1 MPTNPAGHE
10 KRAPVRYRHLTTA
23 ALALGLVLLTDVL
36 RVWLPSIITIFGQ
49 AASTPAELM
58 GAFALGWFLLALA
71 APPLVRRI
79 GAGRV
84 TLAAAV
90 LLAAIRLALTA
101 APGGRTQL
109 WLATAGLLAG
119 LLWLAGVAA
128 GTPRPVPGLA
138 LGLALAAVGHALLD
152 TYDLVWRGDWL
163 AWSASGGL
171 AALFLAT
178 EVPRPSSRPTEP
190 AAGGGR
196 AWLLAGP
203 GLLLAGMVA
212 LSPALASTAMSYWYG
227 PGDGIAGPPPLG
239 LALAGGAIGLF
250 VLAAL
255 APVRRWWPAAPV
267 ALLLGAL
274 LFALDRPALL
284 VPAVLLTAVGLGGCL
299 ARTDAPAPGTE
310 PEPGAEPGA
319 IVEPG
324 PIVEPALGAEPAP
337 RAEPARAGAVTVGAG
352 VPASGAAAGPP
363 AQPATVGTGESGDD
377 AAPGPARADLRR
389 SYAAV
394 AGMLV
399 FAVAA
404 IGYYA
409 AYDLGYPNGWAPVA
423 VAALVAGVAVTAP
436 TPARRPPATLPPV
449 RTAAALAA
457 VTLLAAWGHG
467 PWLVASNR
475 PGPPQTVR
483 LVAYN
488 VRMGFGLDGRF
499 DLTGLARVVSAER
512 PDVVV
517 LSEVDRAWLLNGG
530 HDTLTLL
537 AKRLDMPYVF
547 APAAD
552 PVWGDA
558 VLSRW
563 PTTAPRTRAL
573 PAVGAPTGAQAL
585 AVDLDLGGGVRLAV
599 VSTHL
604 QPPPDQEPVV
614 QARAVAEFA
623 TGYAAGRPLVVAG
636 DLNTE
641 PGEAAFAE
649 FTRAGLVDALATA
662 RPLPTSPA
670 DDPRQQI
677 DHVLVSPGLAASG
690 AVAPRSEASDHLPVA
705 VTLTLP

>member
-71 APPLVRRI
+71 APPLVRRVGVRRI
-79 GAGRV
+79 

-90 LLAAIRLALTA
+90 LLAAVRLALTA
-101 APGGRTQL
+101 APGGRAQL

-163 AWSASGGL
+163 AWSASGVL
-171 AALFLAT
+171 VALFLAT
-178 EVPRPSSRPTEP
+178 ALPHPSSRPAQP

-196 AWLLAGP
+196 AWLLVGP

-212 LSPALASTAMSYWYG
+212 LSPALAGTAMSYWSG

-284 VPAVLLTAVGLGGCL
+284 VPAVLLTAIGLGGCL
-299 ARTDAPAPGTE
+299 ARTDAP
-310 PEPGAEPGA
+310 
-319 IVEPG
+319 
-324 PIVEPALGAEPAP
+324 
-337 RAEPARAGAVTVGAG
+337 
-352 VPASGAAAGPP
+352 VPDGD
-363 AQPATVGTGESGDD
+363 PATVAED
-377 AAPGPARADLRR
+377 AAGHGRADLRR
-389 SYAAV
+389 GYAAV

-423 VAALVAGVAVTAP
+423 VAALVAGVDVTAP
-436 TPARRPPATLPPV
+436 TPAHRPPATLPPV
-449 RTAAALAA
+449 RTAAVLAA

-467 PWLVASNR
+467 LWLVSSNR

-499 DLTGLARVVSAER
+499 DLTGLARVVRAER

-563 PTTAPRTRAL
+563 PTSAPRTRAL

-604 QPPPDQEPVV
+604 QPPPGQEPVV

-623 TGYAAGRPLVVAG
+623 TGYAADRPLVVAG

-641 PGEAAFAE
+641 PGDAAFAE
-649 FTRAGLVDALATA
+649 FTRAGLVDALAAA

-677 DHVLVSPGLAASG
+677 DHVLVSPGLAATD

>member
-79 GAGRV
+79 GAWRV
-84 TLAAAV
+84 ALAAAV

-163 AWSASGGL
+163 GWSASGVL
-171 AALFLAT
+171 VALFLAT
-178 EVPRPSSRPTEP
+178 AVPRPSSRPAEP

-212 LSPALASTAMSYWYG
+212 LSPALAGTAMSYWYG

-299 ARTDAPAPGTE
+299 ARTDAPAPT
-310 PEPGAEPGA
+310 ADA
-319 IVEPG
+319 
-324 PIVEPALGAEPAP
+324 PAP
-337 RAEPARAGAVTVGAG
+337 TTDRVGATTATAGADRAGAGTPPAGPASATVAGDGRAG
-352 VPASGAAAGPP
+352 V
-363 AQPATVGTGESGDD
+363 
-377 AAPGPARADLRR
+377 RR
-389 SYAAV
+389 GYAAV

-436 TPARRPPATLPPV
+436 TPLRRPSATLPPV

-457 VTLLAAWGHG
+457 ATLLAAWGHG
-467 PWLVASNR
+467 PWLVAGNR

-662 RPLPTSPA
+662 RPMPTSPA

-677 DHVLVSPGLAASG
+677 DHVLVSPGLAASD